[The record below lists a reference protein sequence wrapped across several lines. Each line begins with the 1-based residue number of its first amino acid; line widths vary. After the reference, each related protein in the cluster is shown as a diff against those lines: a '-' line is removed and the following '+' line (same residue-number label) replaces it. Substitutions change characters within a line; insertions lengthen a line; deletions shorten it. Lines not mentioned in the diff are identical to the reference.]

1 MPKPRGR
8 PPCFAHW
15 DGESWVPDHDALDK
29 AADKLVAN
37 REKCKERKRAIRE
50 AIKKAKPQLF
60 DKIPKGQT
68 RLEAR
73 TPE

>member
-1 MPKPRGR
+1 M
-8 PPCFAHW
+8 
-15 DGESWVPDHDALDK
+15 PDHDALDK

-50 AIKKAKPQLF
+50 AIKQLKPQLF

-68 RLEAR
+68 RLEAN

>member
-15 DGESWVPDHDALDK
+15 DRESWVPDHDALDK

-37 REKCKERKRAIRE
+37 IECKERTRAIRE

-68 RLEAR
+68 RLEAN

>member
-15 DGESWVPDHDALDK
+15 DGEGWVPYHDALGN

-37 REKCKERKRAIRE
+37 REKCKERKRDIRE

-60 DKIPKGQT
+60 DKVLKGQT
-68 RLEAR
+68 RLEAS

>member
-1 MPKPRGR
+1 M
-8 PPCFAHW
+8 
-15 DGESWVPDHDALDK
+15 PDHDALEK
-29 AADKLVAN
+29 AAGKLVAN
-37 REKCKERKRAIRE
+37 RKTCKERKRAIRE

-68 RLEAR
+68 RLEAN

>member
-15 DGESWVPDHDALDK
+15 DGESWVSDYDALDK

-37 REKCKERKRAIRE
+37 REKCKERKRAIRG

-68 RLEAR
+68 RLEAS

>member
-1 MPKPRGR
+1 MP
-8 PPCFAHW
+8 
-15 DGESWVPDHDALDK
+15 DYDALDK

-50 AIKKAKPQLF
+50 AITQLKPQRF

-68 RLEAR
+68 RLATN